1 MGHFRRAAEFVPT
14 PAKVAL
20 FYLVVGKGPS
30 NEQGR
35 AEDFQIGVALFFL
48 TPHLI
53 FEFLALRIRCG
64 DREI

>member
-35 AEDFQIGVALFFL
+35 AEDFQIGAIFL